1 MTDGIKARDVTEE
14 CIRRELFGPISESE
28 FRGFPIAV
36 EGSKVSLSRAEAE
49 KRPVHDRETG
59 EEIIK
64 HGTPLR
70 RYAVG
75 ILHGMRDDNFESV
88 EEETINLSGKESAS
102 ASENSGENKKRGKNS
117 SPTLEAAINEED
129 FDLTAANQR
138 RPSSMGLTFKLD
150 LQVSSRLSI
159 TFRGA
164 FYEALKVSIDGQKR
178 PETWWVRRPF
188 TVEGEIDCQSDGKCS
203 NSGQSVKLCLK
214 DGQEPANLNLKA
226 QCFVRSIPG
235 YTRGNQ
241 VIVSVVVRNV
251 SVRDDS
257 AHAVFQSHLSVS
269 TDVQGALLPYD
280 SSAVRGQTDELEV
293 QTLRLLYRN
302 KQSYAIGHG
311 CAADW
316 NDFHN
321 PTVLTGEVLPTY
333 EVESLSA
340 DVYFTNSSG
349 VREKLAISMGGL
361 ANFES
366 QACSQVDILLE
377 QYERW
382 IRNRVDDAERLEAPY
397 CSAAH
402 TNLAKCK
409 KALARMKHGW
419 QLVKEDEL
427 ARTAFCLANKA
438 MNIQRFRSK
447 IPLRKATKS
456 GRGVTFAQGPSE
468 QHEGAG
474 TWRPFQIGFILATI
488 PDVLKTPNKNVLED
502 ANDIVD
508 LIFFPTG
515 GGKTEAYLG
524 VAAFSLLSRRLK
536 DKTDAG
542 TDIIMRYTL
551 RLLTTQQFLRAAS
564 LICVLDDIRSSNE
577 ELLGSHRMTIGVWL
591 GGSVTPNTWAQAL
604 SALSDLRN
612 NRSNS
617 SNLFLLNRCPWCGA
631 QMGVVGNRKILGY
644 CETDDRA
651 KTEFICPDKQC
662 RFSDEP
668 LPIKVVDEDLY
679 EEPPSLVIATVDKFA
694 LLAWNPAARALFGMQ
709 GNERRFSPPS
719 LIIQDEFHLISGPL
733 GSMVGLYETVVQD
746 LCKIERDGRTQY
758 PKIICSTATIRRYE
772 KQVRDV
778 FGRIDSDV
786 ELFPPQGLDEGSSFF
801 AETALNEDGKP
812 APGRKYLG
820 IYSGS
825 LSSMQSLQVRVA
837 SASLQAG
844 RLLRT
849 MNLDEKAVDGYWT
862 NLNFFN
868 SLRELGNTVSL
879 IESDVRDYLQGI
891 RRRDGSNLRWPENV
905 MELTSRKQTD
915 EIPKALDELSVG
927 CQSRESID
935 VCLASNIIE
944 VGVDVDRLALMTVVG
959 QPKTVGQYIQVTG
972 RVGRNPGK
980 APGLVL
986 TLYGSSKPR
995 DRSHFEKFRTFHQSL
1010 YAQVEPTSVTPFS
1023 RSVLKRALHAV
1034 LISIIRQR
1042 FDFNIKPSEFPER
1055 EFQYAVG
1062 VFRDRAR
1069 EQANV
1074 ACRDGLLDNSIE
1086 DRLMEA
1092 VHEIEELW
1100 KAWDKPEWEKQRDD
1114 EFYDDALLR
1123 RAGSYVDSQYANEC
1137 WETPTSMRAVDAE
1150 CQLKIDRYLEEA

>member
-316 NDFHN
+316 NDSHN

-366 QACSQVDILLE
+366 QACSQVDVLLE

-551 RLLTTQQFLRAAS
+551 RLLTTQQFLRA
-564 LICVLDDIRSSNE
+564 
-577 ELLGSHRMTIGVWL
+577 
-591 GGSVTPNTWAQAL
+591 
-604 SALSDLRN
+604 
-612 NRSNS
+612 
-617 SNLFLLNRCPWCGA
+617 GA
-631 QMGVVGNRKILGY
+631 
-644 CETDDRA
+644 
-651 KTEFICPDKQC
+651 
-662 RFSDEP
+662 
-668 LPIKVVDEDLY
+668 
-679 EEPPSLVIATVDKFA
+679 
-694 LLAWNPAARALFGMQ
+694 
-709 GNERRFSPPS
+709 
-719 LIIQDEFHLISGPL
+719 
-733 GSMVGLYETVVQD
+733 
-746 LCKIERDGRTQY
+746 
-758 PKIICSTATIRRYE
+758 
-772 KQVRDV
+772 
-778 FGRIDSDV
+778 
-786 ELFPPQGLDEGSSFF
+786 
-801 AETALNEDGKP
+801 
-812 APGRKYLG
+812 
-820 IYSGS
+820 
-825 LSSMQSLQVRVA
+825 
-837 SASLQAG
+837 
-844 RLLRT
+844 
-849 MNLDEKAVDGYWT
+849 
-862 NLNFFN
+862 
-868 SLRELGNTVSL
+868 
-879 IESDVRDYLQGI
+879 
-891 RRRDGSNLRWPENV
+891 
-905 MELTSRKQTD
+905 
-915 EIPKALDELSVG
+915 
-927 CQSRESID
+927 
-935 VCLASNIIE
+935 
-944 VGVDVDRLALMTVVG
+944 
-959 QPKTVGQYIQVTG
+959 
-972 RVGRNPGK
+972 
-980 APGLVL
+980 
-986 TLYGSSKPR
+986 
-995 DRSHFEKFRTFHQSL
+995 
-1010 YAQVEPTSVTPFS
+1010 
-1023 RSVLKRALHAV
+1023 
-1034 LISIIRQR
+1034 
-1042 FDFNIKPSEFPER
+1042 
-1055 EFQYAVG
+1055 
-1062 VFRDRAR
+1062 
-1069 EQANV
+1069 
-1074 ACRDGLLDNSIE
+1074 
-1086 DRLMEA
+1086 
-1092 VHEIEELW
+1092 
-1100 KAWDKPEWEKQRDD
+1100 
-1114 EFYDDALLR
+1114 
-1123 RAGSYVDSQYANEC
+1123 
-1137 WETPTSMRAVDAE
+1137 
-1150 CQLKIDRYLEEA
+1150 